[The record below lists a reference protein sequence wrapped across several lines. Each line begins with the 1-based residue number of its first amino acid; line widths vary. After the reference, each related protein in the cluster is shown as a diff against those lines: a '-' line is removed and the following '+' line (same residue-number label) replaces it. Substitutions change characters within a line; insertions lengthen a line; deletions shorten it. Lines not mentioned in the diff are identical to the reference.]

1 MKNQPLVS
9 ICIPTYNGADY
20 IVQAMDSAL
29 AQTYPNLEIV
39 VSDDASIDATLE
51 LIASYKTKTSIPIYI
66 HHHTP
71 NGIGANW
78 NHCVRKANGEYIKF
92 LFQDDVL
99 LPECVALMVAV
110 LEQHQTIALVASKR
124 EFIVESSYLNDTSKA
139 WIDTYND
146 LQCTLDY
153 PVKNAIQ
160 VLNRSLFK
168 HQSYF
173 DSPRNKVGEPSTLLF
188 RTSLLDT
195 VGYFREDLKQIL
207 DYEFYNR
214 VLKRYSIAIM
224 QEPLVKFR
232 LHGQQA
238 TVLNKNNDQTDYV
251 IYDRL
256 MYDDYLWSLNKDM
269 RLYFLKK
276 YNPFVRLVFK
286 GLKRLKRLQWK

>member
-1 MKNQPLVS
+1 
-9 ICIPTYNGADY
+9 
-20 IVQAMDSAL
+20 MDSAL